1 MGYLNSLN
9 ERQLES
15 VQTTEGPVRVIAGA
29 GTGKTRALTARY
41 CYLTDLLGVDPA
53 SILCVTFTNK
63 AAAEMKQRIRGYL
76 GDFDLGYICTF
87 HSWAVRMLKEDIHVL
102 NYPAQF
108 VVIDDEDQAD
118 LLQKV
123 YTDLGL
129 TLKEMPIKRAQEYIG
144 RRKEHENYIRIIE
157 ELRND
162 ALLQRAEE
170 GAEIMDRIF
179 LRYIYEQK
187 KNYCLDFDDIII
199 FAHYILKHW
208 PLILEKWQAR
218 MQYVMVDEFQDVNER
233 QYEIARM
240 LAGAHRNLFV
250 VGDPD
255 QTIYSWRGADVNLF
269 LDFDKIY
276 PDAQTI
282 VLTENY
288 RSVPELITATNT
300 LIGHNQNR
308 YPKQLT
314 ATLPSGTRPYMYHAK
329 NDGDEAAWISRKIA
343 KLVKDGA
350 RGSDIAI
357 LYRAHHHS
365 RPIEDAL
372 IKRELPYVI
381 YSGTAFYARREIKDV
396 LCYLRMLTSAD
407 DIAFMRTVNTPSR
420 KIGKKKIAKIIE
432 HAQDEDLSYYEALKE
447 LAHTSMFASTGAQ
460 DYIDTIEKY
469 RMQVDEIAMGDLM
482 QRMLDASGYE
492 EMLREL
498 SEWER
503 LDNLAELKRAIEE
516 AGHDDD
522 ATLDAFL
529 SRAAL
534 IANSDRNTDSSDS
547 VRMMT
552 VHTSKGMEF
561 PIVFIIGMNDGSF
574 PSKRS
579 SGPDDIE
586 EERRLAYV
594 AATRAERMLFIT
606 ASEGFSHDQ
615 SAKQPSRFIYEMG
628 IPNLDFHRPLPQ
640 QVAPAAPMA
649 GAGEKARFAVGDI
662 VDHPI
667 FGRGTVKDVSLEKQ
681 TYNIDFDK
689 LPTLRSMRFG
699 APLEPCKE

>member
-534 IANSDRNTDSSDS
+534 IANSDRNTDNSDS

-649 GAGEKARFAVGDI
+649 GAGEKARFTVGDI